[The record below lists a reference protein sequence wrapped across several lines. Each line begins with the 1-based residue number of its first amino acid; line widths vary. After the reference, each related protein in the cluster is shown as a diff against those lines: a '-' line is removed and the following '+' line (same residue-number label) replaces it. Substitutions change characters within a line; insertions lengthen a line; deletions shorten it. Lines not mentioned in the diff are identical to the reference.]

1 MSKRRLFL
9 FGTCFIVVKDNFNF
23 APSYFI
29 HIVIFIFNWIKLLFI
44 NVLYNYLKL
53 ILDFEYIYMNSI
65 RLLFF
70 ILSFLLYSY
79 CNRFNYIKND
89 KKLEIISSN
98 TWKVIRVF
106 PENDKQQQ
114 FILELFKKST
124 ELELNFW
131 KAPYLYLDFSDIMV
145 PPSKTFF
152 INDLFIKNNISYIT
166 LINDVEKK
174 IHEKERKSRLNVT
187 LTGNNEVDSFLK
199 SRLKDD
205 IFKSFNKAKYSFGEY
220 TDYNDIIRWLNDIEY
235 HYPQISKVFTIGKTH
250 EGRDIKG
257 IKIGDPI
264 ENSNKRGVWIDGGMH
279 AREWAAVHTAL
290 WFIEQLIT
298 KYNVDKQIT
307 DYVKTLNFYI
317 LPVANPD
324 GFEYTKSDITPTVRL
339 WRKNRGEEICKKDKW
354 KRLKCCSG
362 VDLNRNFDF
371 HWAESGSS
379 DDLCSDIYQG
389 KSVFSEPE
397 SRAIRDKLLSSEL
410 YGKIDAFISLHTY
423 SQMWIHPFNHQ
434 RHSFPYDINDLRK
447 VGEAGVKAIEKVYG
461 TKFKFGT
468 GADILYPSAGG
479 SDDWAKD
486 KAKVKYVYLLEL
498 RPGEEEWEGFLLD
511 RSQLIPTGKETW
523 EGVKVVIDAVLEESK
538 AKTISTN
545 VNIGV
550 SNQQVSQKISNNL
563 SSRVKPQFVRLG
575 NTQRVIGSVESN
587 SNKPVNKILSTGVSL
602 RTGLHR
608 QVQEVRDRQLQARKL
623 FEEKQKQ
630 RELQQRMFLE
640 ERRKLIEEKQRKEME
655 QRQFNERQNNL
666 RQQINSFST
675 SQSQTVGCY
684 DKSSWCS
691 HWIQQ
696 APSIC
701 QTSHIYMFRDCA
713 RSCNFC

>member
-1 MSKRRLFL
+1 M
-9 FGTCFIVVKDNFNF
+9 
-23 APSYFI
+23 
-29 HIVIFIFNWIKLLFI
+29 
-44 NVLYNYLKL
+44 
-53 ILDFEYIYMNSI
+53 
-65 RLLFF
+65 
-70 ILSFLLYSY
+70 
-79 CNRFNYIKND
+79 
-89 KKLEIISSN
+89 
-98 TWKVIRVF
+98 
-106 PENDKQQQ
+106 
-114 FILELFKKST
+114 
-124 ELELNFW
+124 
-131 KAPYLYLDFSDIMV
+131 
-145 PPSKTFF
+145 
-152 INDLFIKNNISYIT
+152 
-166 LINDVEKK
+166 
-174 IHEKERKSRLNVT
+174 
-187 LTGNNEVDSFLK
+187 
-199 SRLKDD
+199 
-205 IFKSFNKAKYSFGEY
+205 
-220 TDYNDIIRWLNDIEY
+220 
-235 HYPQISKVFTIGKTH
+235 
-250 EGRDIKG
+250 
-257 IKIGDPI
+257 
-264 ENSNKRGVWIDGGMH
+264 
-279 AREWAAVHTAL
+279 
-290 WFIEQLIT
+290 
-298 KYNVDKQIT
+298 
-307 DYVKTLNFYI
+307 
-317 LPVANPD
+317 
-324 GFEYTKSDITPTVRL
+324 
-339 WRKNRGEEICKKDKW
+339 
-354 KRLKCCSG
+354 
-362 VDLNRNFDF
+362 
-371 HWAESGSS
+371 
-379 DDLCSDIYQG
+379 
-389 KSVFSEPE
+389 
-397 SRAIRDKLLSSEL
+397 
-410 YGKIDAFISLHTY
+410 
-423 SQMWIHPFNHQ
+423 
-434 RHSFPYDINDLRK
+434 
-447 VGEAGVKAIEKVYG
+447 
-461 TKFKFGT
+461 
-468 GADILYPSAGG
+468 
-479 SDDWAKD
+479 
-486 KAKVKYVYLLEL
+486 LEL

>member
-1 MSKRRLFL
+1 MIIRRSGSSNTTRKRLEFL
-9 FGTCFIVVKDNFNF
+9 
-23 APSYFI
+23 
-29 HIVIFIFNWIKLLFI
+29 LLI
-44 NVLYNYLKL
+44 NV
-53 ILDFEYIYMNSI
+53 
-65 RLLFF
+65 
-70 ILSFLLYSY
+70 Y

-89 KKLEIISSN
+89 KNLEIVFPN

-131 KAPYLYLDFSDIMV
+131 KAPYLHLDFSDVMI
-145 PPSKTFF
+145 PPSKSLF
-152 INDLFIKNNISYIT
+152 INDLLKKNNISYIV

-174 IHEKERKSRLNVT
+174 IYDKERKSRLNIT
-187 LTGNNEVDSFLK
+187 LTGNDEVDSFLK

-205 IFKSFNKAKYSFGEY
+205 VFKSHNKARYSFGEY

-235 HYPQISKVFTIGKTH
+235 NYPQISKVFTIGKTH

-264 ENSNKRGVWIDGGMH
+264 EDSNKRGIWIDGGMH

-290 WFIEQLIT
+290 WFIEQLIS
-298 KYNVDKQIT
+298 KYNIDKKIT

-324 GFEYTKSDITPTVRL
+324 GFEYTKSDIIPTVRL

-397 SRAIRDKLLSSEL
+397 SRAIRDKLLSPEL
-410 YGKIDAFISLHTY
+410 FGKIDAFISLHTY

-434 RHSFPYDINDLRK
+434 RHSYPYDMNDLRR
-447 VGEAGVKAIEKVYG
+447 VGEAGVKAIENVYG
-461 TKFKFGT
+461 TKYKFGT

-486 KAKVKYVYLLEL
+486 KAKIKYVYLLEL

-538 AKTISTN
+538 LKIVLS
-545 VNIGV
+545 NINAGNT
-550 SNQQVSQKISNNL
+550 NQQSFQKINNNL
-563 SSRVKPQFVRLG
+563 SSRVRPQVIRLG
-575 NTQRVIGSVESN
+575 NTQRISESIESN
-587 SNKPVNKILSTGVSL
+587 VNKPVNKISTTGVSL

-608 QVQEVRDRQLQARKL
+608 QVQEIRERQFQARKL

-630 RELQQRMFLE
+630 REVQQRQLLE
-640 ERRKLIEEKQRKEME
+640 ERRRIFEENQRREIE
-655 QRQFNERQNNL
+655 QRQLNDRRKSL

-675 SQSQTVGCY
+675 SQSQNIGCF

-691 HWIQQ
+691 HWINQ

-701 QTSHIYMFRDCA
+701 QTSHIYMLRDCA